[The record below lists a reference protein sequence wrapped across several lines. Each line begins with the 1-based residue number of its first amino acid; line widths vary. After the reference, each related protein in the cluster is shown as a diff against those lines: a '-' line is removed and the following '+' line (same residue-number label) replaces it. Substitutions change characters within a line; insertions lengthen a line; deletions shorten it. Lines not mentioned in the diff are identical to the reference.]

1 MKENKMIL
9 GKDVSYSLDSYET
22 KLNNNVLVVGAS
34 GAGKTRSI
42 VTPNLLMATGSY
54 IVSDPKGN
62 LYDKYGKYLES
73 KGYIVKKL
81 DFTEPEDSA
90 HYNFFKYI
98 REPKDI
104 VKVAHM
110 LIYQRKNGRSYDP
123 FWDESAQLLLQSM
136 IAYLKEGAKESECTL
151 HNILTLVSMMNI
163 DENDACSETPLDV
176 MMQHHRTRNEDSY
189 ACRYYDMFRAAAGR
203 TLRSIIISTNA
214 RLGLYDMPETNE
226 MMAFDDIDITSI
238 GKKKTAL
245 FVVVSDTD
253 RSLDGL
259 ANIFFTQA
267 MNELCRVADK
277 ECIDNRLPIP
287 VRFIMDDFATNCRI
301 DEFPRMIASIR
312 SRGISTMLMI
322 QSEAQLKEG
331 YGEDDKTII
340 ANCDTYV
347 YLGGNDLE
355 TAKTVAERC
364 DIPEK
369 KILNM
374 PVGTGWIFRRGQ
386 QPLNM
391 SLFDIESFLKEKK
404 ITYGKPV
411 GKTAKV
417 EKEPAKPV
425 EVKEQVSKTYKGG
438 RMAWR
443 YL

>member
-54 IVSDPKGN
+54 IISDPKGN
-62 LYDKYGKYLES
+62 LYDKYGKYMES

-81 DFTEPEDSA
+81 DFTDPESSA

-98 REPKDI
+98 REPRDI

-123 FWDESAQLLLQSM
+123 FWDEAAQLLLQAM

-151 HNILTLVSMMNI
+151 HNILTLISMINI
-163 DENDACSETPLDV
+163 DENDVCSETPFDL
-176 MMQHHRTRNEDSY
+176 MMKHHRNRNEDSY
-189 ACRYYDMFRAAAGR
+189 ACRYYDMFRSAASR

-214 RLGLYDMPETNE
+214 RLGLFDMPETNE
-226 MMAFDDIDITSI
+226 MMAYDDIDISSI
-238 GKKKTAL
+238 GLKKTAL

-253 RSLDGL
+253 RSMDGL
-259 ANIFFTQA
+259 VNIFFTQA

-277 ECIDNRLPIP
+277 ECIDNRLPVP

-331 YGEDDKTII
+331 YEEDDKTII

-347 YLGGNDLE
+347 YLGGNDLD
-355 TAKTVAERC
+355 TAKKVAERC
-364 DIPEK
+364 DIPAK
-369 KILNM
+369 KVLNM
-374 PVGTGWIFRRGQ
+374 PVGTGWLFRRGQ
-386 QPLNM
+386 QPLNI
-391 SLFDIESFLKEKK
+391 SLFDIDTFLKEMK
-404 ITYGKPV
+404 ITNEK
-411 GKTAKV
+411 KV
-417 EKEPAKPV
+417 PTPPDDKKEK
-425 EVKEQVSKTYKGG
+425 VSISYKGG
-438 RMAWR
+438 RMACQ